1 MKLLWLLGLVFT
13 VESTVVGID
22 YGTDWLKA
30 AIIKPGGVLETV
42 LNEES
47 KRKTAAVVNIKGGVR
62 TFGSSAVSLVIISI
76 LKRG

>member
-1 MKLLWLLGLVFT
+1 M
-13 VESTVVGID
+13 VGID